1 MRRRIARRS
10 LGLALGITLVTGAL
24 QGREPAQAAA
34 PRAGN
39 GLQSW
44 RDEIL
49 YLILPDRFYN
59 GDHSNDRNANP
70 QDPFAYHGGDLAGVL
85 QKLDY
90 LQQLGVTALW
100 FTPISDNQ
108 DNPLVGKYW
117 GYHGYWIQNIAKVD
131 EHFGDEQLFRQ
142 VVQSAHERGMKVV
155 LDAVVNHPGY
165 DAPMVKDPRYERWF
179 HKNGAITDWDDP
191 YQNENFDVAG
201 LPDFNTEN
209 VEVAKY
215 MEDEWAAWIP
225 RADLDGFRLDTVRHV
240 PLAFWNRFS
249 KAIHERAGK
258 PFFLVGEV
266 SYHDA
271 RKLPPYMTEGG
282 LDSLFDFQL
291 FGTMRDVFARGKS
304 AKLLSETLKL
314 DALYPDAGMLAPFID
329 SHDEVRFITEAGGDE
344 RRLRLALAF
353 LMGLRGIPTLYY
365 GTEVAMPGG
374 KDPDSRRDMAWGT
387 NPEMLAYTQRL
398 IALRKELMPLRRG
411 TQTELFADDQVYA
424 FARHLDGDEV
434 LVVVNASDRP
444 LTRDLA
450 MRKGSRLTE
459 GTKLAN
465 RLASDTAIVRK
476 GRLTLNLKPFEAKI
490 LTR

>member
-1 MRRRIARRS
+1 MRRRAVRW
-10 LGLALGITLVTGAL
+10 GQALALGMLLVTGAL
-24 QGREPAQAAA
+24 QGRSPAQAAA
-34 PRAGN
+34 PKAVEGVKA
-39 GLQSW
+39 W

-59 GDHSNDRNANP
+59 GDRQNDRNVNP

-90 LQQLGVTALW
+90 LQELGVTALW

-131 EHFGDEQLFRQ
+131 EHFGDERLFRE
-142 VVQSAHERGMKVV
+142 VVRQAHARGMKVV

-165 DAPMVKDPRYERWF
+165 DAPMVKDPRYDRWF

-209 VEVAKY
+209 VEVLKY
-215 MEDEWAAWIP
+215 MEDEWSAWIP

-249 KAIHERAGK
+249 RTVHERAGK

-271 RKLPPYMTEGG
+271 RKQPPYLTEGG
-282 LDSLFDFQL
+282 LDSVFDFQL
-291 FGTMRDVFARGKS
+291 FGTMREVFARGKS
-304 AKLLSETLKL
+304 ARLLSEALKL
-314 DALYPDAGMLAPFID
+314 DAIFPDPTMLAPFID

-387 NPEMLAYTQRL
+387 NPEMLAYTRRL
-398 IALRKELMPLRRG
+398 IAVRKELTPLRRG
-411 TQTELFADDQVYA
+411 AQTELFADDQVYA
-424 FARHLDGDEV
+424 FSRHQDGAEV
-434 LVVVNASDRP
+434 VVVVNASDRP
-444 LTRDLA
+444 LTRDIPVRRDGKLSDG
-450 MRKGSRLTE
+450 MRLG
-459 GTKLAN
+459 N
-465 RLASDTAIVRK
+465 RLAADVATVRK
-476 GRLTLNLKPFEAKI
+476 GRLTLDLKPFEAKI
-490 LTR
+490 LAR